1 MPQPRAG
8 RAIFAAGALL
18 AAADVGLRAWQAHG
32 LEGRL
37 APEALEL
44 FGTARAHQFQVAIG
58 LLAAGLL
65 RLLHGGRLAA
75 LAAAGLAL
83 GGALFCGDLYRAAFR
98 DDLATLGA
106 APAGGM
112 LTLLSWLLLAAAAWR
127 GAGTQI
133 RTGG

>member
-1 MPQPRAG
+1 MPPRRAG
-8 RAIFAAGALL
+8 SAIFAAGALL

-37 APEALEL
+37 APAALEL
-44 FGTARAHQFQVAIG
+44 FATARAHQFQVAIG

-65 RLLHGGRLAA
+65 RRAGGGRLAA

-83 GGALFCGDLYRAAFR
+83 GGALFCGDLYGAAFR
-98 DDLATLGA
+98 DGHAALGLA
-106 APAGGM
+106 PWGGM
-112 LTLLSWLLLAAAAWR
+112 LTMLAWLSLAAAAWR